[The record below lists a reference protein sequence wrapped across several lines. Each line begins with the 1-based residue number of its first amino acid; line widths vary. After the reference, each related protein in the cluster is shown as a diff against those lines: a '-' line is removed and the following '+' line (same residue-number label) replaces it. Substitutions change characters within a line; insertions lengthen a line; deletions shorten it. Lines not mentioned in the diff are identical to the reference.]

1 MSFKSPIIIIDDG
14 VNSDLYNLG
23 GLKSNIE
30 ITFALEIKKN
40 LDYYKE
46 FNYHGSTC
54 AAIIKKYLPNVELG
68 SIKVLSNFKGTRY
81 QLVKAIKWCVENN
94 IKLVN
99 LSLGTVNFEDF
110 KLLYSCMEYAYKRG
124 LIIIA
129 AYNNDRIYTCPASFD
144 NVIGVKCDIT
154 ETLKNYE
161 YIYNTYSLDG
171 IEVIAN
177 ANHNIIDKSGMVYT
191 TPSCNSY
198 AAPVI
203 TALVY
208 ELIEKYPDITI
219 NEIKTYLRNRSVY
232 NSNNPINLI
241 KKNNKTQ
248 KNIDVPLML
257 FYDFTGYYGAAI
269 SKLFCELF
277 RTNGYYAIAIV
288 DSILKSSKPE
298 GIISFREHYNDIE
311 DINSTVLKEVY
322 SVFNCDILIS
332 CMDKAN
338 LQKELAGNLNSFTD
352 VEVDIKILIIKDFTI
367 DIKNIIEKSSEVEIL
382 ILSYTENVQAVK
394 EKSYKVFYDAYE
406 LFKYVLNI
414 LLTNS

>member
-1 MSFKSPIIIIDDG
+1 MGFKSPIIIVDEG
-14 VNSDLYNLG
+14 VNNNLYNIG
-23 GLKSNIE
+23 KLKKDIE
-30 ITFALEIKKN
+30 ITPLLEIKKESN
-40 LDYYKE
+40 HYKDYS
-46 FNYHGSTC
+46 YHGSIC
-54 AAIIKKYLPNVELG
+54 AAIIKRYLPNAEFG
-68 SIKVLSNFKGTRY
+68 SIKVLNDSKGTKY

-94 IKLVN
+94 IKLIN
-99 LSLGTVNFEDF
+99 LSLGTINFKDF
-110 KLLYSCMEYAYKRG
+110 KLLNSCIEYAYKKG
-124 LIIIA
+124 LIVIA

-154 ETLKNYE
+154 GSLRNYE
-161 YIYNTYSLDG
+161 YIYNDYYLDG
-171 IEVIAN
+171 IEIIAN
-177 ANHNIIDKSGMVYT
+177 ANHNIIDKSGIVYT

-241 KKNNKTQ
+241 KKNNRTQ

-277 RTNGYYAIAIV
+277 RTSGYYAIAIV

-298 GIISFREHYNDIE
+298 GIISFREHYNNIE